1 VSGAKSA
8 LSFGP
13 SHPSSTAFQAGSA
26 LLRPVP
32 GSLVVLA
39 LAGTLRV
46 GLVGVAFGFVG
57 AFWSSRLLGQ
67 FLFGIEAW
75 DLVTYLAMA
84 AALLG

>member
-1 VSGAKSA
+1 LAN
-8 LSFGP
+8 
-13 SHPSSTAFQAGSA
+13 HT
-26 LLRPVP
+26 

-84 AALLG
+84 AALLGLSAIGRYLPARRAGRVSPMEVLRED